1 MQDMFNLNYSIII
14 ALDLSLELTSQSEFL
29 NTPNVLALTA
39 AFFTVYARC
48 MKVVLSLDNLLPP
61 AQCYL

>member
-1 MQDMFNLNYSIII
+1 MQDISNLNYSIII
-14 ALDLSLELTSQSEFL
+14 VLDLLLEFTSQSEFL
-29 NTPNVLALTA
+29 NTPNILALTA

-48 MKVVLSLDNLLPP
+48 MKVALLLDNLLPP